1 MNILWISG
9 RLPGPLFSGDA
20 LYSAGLIKALA
31 KMEDVTL
38 CVLGNRRD
46 STSDFTKAIGS
57 QRVTFVDFPPPLGSD
72 AWSILSGL
80 PKDAFKLATPDL
92 QAGLIELLARD
103 WDWIIV
109 DHANSAG
116 LLPTIL
122 ARRGK
127 ARLCYIAHNA
137 EGKIRPE
144 IAASATGLLVRTTM
158 RLDAEKYRRLE
169 NAVVSAADSI
179 ICISDA
185 DVGYFSLAKNVQ
197 VVPPVYLGQST
208 PSITIG
214 ASRPR
219 RLLLLGSFEWRA
231 KQRNLESI
239 IKTVGPQL
247 KKRDI
252 HLDVVGAVPREVT
265 QQVSSRASLVTFHG
279 QVGDVRELFQCARG
293 GLVAETLGGGFKLK
307 VLDYAFQ
314 GLPIFGLRGALAGT
328 TAEEQSCMFLADSLD
343 DLGAMIVE
351 NIDNTDRLNRSQHK
365 LYELASNRY
374 GLEMG
379 TRRLRDVLFAKA

>member
-31 KMEDVTL
+31 RMEDVTL

-169 NAVVSAADSI
+169 IAVVSAADSI

-185 DVGYFSLAKNVQ
+185 DVGYFSLAKNIQ

-208 PSITIG
+208 PITIG

-247 KKRDI
+247 KKSDI

-265 QQVSSRASLVTFHG
+265 QQVSSTASLVTFHG
-279 QVGDVRELFQCARG
+279 QVDDVRELFQCARG

-343 DLGAMIVE
+343 DLGARIVE
-351 NIDNTDRLNRSQHK
+351 NIDNTDRLNRSQRK
-365 LYELASNRY
+365 LHELASNRY
-374 GLEMG
+374 GLEIG
-379 TRRLRDVLFAKA
+379 TRRLRDVFFAKA